1 MNEGD
6 YKLYNNT
13 HHAEAEAEHEADAI
27 FESLKGVNQ
36 EKPEMKSFTIEF
48 YDTFQGQ
55 SHVDGRFINQA
66 AALEWAEAHLLKDA
80 IAYLR

>member
-6 YKLYNNT
+6 YKT
-13 HHAEAEAEHEADAI
+13 MSDADHAEAEREVDKPAPNSKTWGAEL
-27 FESLKGVNQ
+27 ST
-36 EKPEMKSFTIEF
+36 FTIEF

-55 SHVDGRFINQA
+55 SHVDGRFIDQA